1 MSLFI
6 AINVSFVSRTYL
18 LLNYADLDPDCVKT
32 ISTVNKDT
40 DADTNISVTITSP
53 NVDIMFHVP
62 KPDMRHPHDI
72 GHEFIGSFWTRKVHP
87 ELFNFKLSDFC
98 LRIGQEGGC
107 LAPLH
112 VNISS
117 TASDYG
123 FHQ

>member
-1 MSLFI
+1 M
-6 AINVSFVSRTYL
+6 

-32 ISTVNKDT
+32 VSTVTAKDS
-40 DADTNISVTITSP
+40 DLATNISVTITSP

-87 ELFNFKLSDFC
+87 ELFNFKLAVFC
-98 LRIGQEGGC
+98 LRISQDGGC

-117 TASDYG
+117 TSVEINYQDTQSSTPFQLIQAR
-123 FHQ
+123 